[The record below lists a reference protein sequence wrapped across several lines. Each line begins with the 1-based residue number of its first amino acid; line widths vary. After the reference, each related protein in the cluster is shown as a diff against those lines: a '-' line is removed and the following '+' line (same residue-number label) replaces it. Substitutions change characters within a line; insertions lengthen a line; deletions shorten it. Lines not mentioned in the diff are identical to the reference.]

1 MNFIFLLTIIFIFQ
15 KLSFSNI
22 SLNINR
28 SKSFNSLTPIN
39 INIQTSD
46 VKERINPIDLILL
59 VDNSG
64 SMSGEKIK
72 LVKEALSK
80 LINFMGNE
88 DKLTII
94 KFSSYSELVLNSTI
108 MDSDGKSKAL
118 DKLKE
123 FGALGG
129 TNIFSSIEMGFDQIK
144 FHNYSSDDRFP
155 TMILLSDGEDSNPI
169 IDKFK
174 NLIEKNKDII
184 KQIPFNFHTL
194 GFGLDHDACF
204 NV

>member
-1 MNFIFLLTIIFIFQ
+1 MNFIFLLTIIFILQ

-80 LINFMGNE
+80 LINFM
-88 DKLTII
+88 
-94 KFSSYSELVLNSTI
+94 
-108 MDSDGKSKAL
+108 
-118 DKLKE
+118 
-123 FGALGG
+123 
-129 TNIFSSIEMGFDQIK
+129 EMKI
-144 FHNYSSDDRFP
+144 N
-155 TMILLSDGEDSNPI
+155 
-169 IDKFK
+169 
-174 NLIEKNKDII
+174 
-184 KQIPFNFHTL
+184 
-194 GFGLDHDACF
+194 
-204 NV
+204 